1 MSSWKTDVR
10 NWIVGT
16 RSTLGLYKLGAVSHR
31 QYTKPCSY
39 KIKDWRNEC
48 RQKTTGAKTE
58 LWERWQRNLRK
69 AGRWGGWRSCCRSQA
84 KKLKK
89 EEGIDHGKYYWENKS
104 GDGWWL
110 SIRFS
115 KVEANADCNE
125 RILQKMLANRNEL
138 KSVGREE
145 MKLVNA
151 EGLFSRVFLLRRTK
165 KWGGR
170 LVLCVQLYVY
180 GGQDM

>member
-1 MSSWKTDVR
+1 M
-10 NWIVGT
+10 
-16 RSTLGLYKLGAVSHR
+16 
-31 QYTKPCSY
+31 
-39 KIKDWRNEC
+39 
-48 RQKTTGAKTE
+48 
-58 LWERWQRNLRK
+58 
-69 AGRWGGWRSCCRSQA
+69 
-84 KKLKK
+84 
-89 EEGIDHGKYYWENKS
+89 
-104 GDGWWL
+104 
-110 SIRFS
+110 
-115 KVEANADCNE
+115 EANADCNE
-125 RILQKMLANRNEL
+125 RILRKMLANRNEL